1 MKTEQQFRAHN
12 LYKLLY
18 KHGALSKFVNN
29 TLYSDRSKNRD
40 AAYEFLRNKIDYITF
55 LERVVNIDLAFIW
68 DKTAEGD
75 TFWYRLH
82 SKECKSHLQSWEA
95 YQKMTKKH

>member
-1 MKTEQQFRAHN
+1 MKTEQQFRAHH
-12 LYKLLY
+12 LYKFLY

-40 AAYEFLRNKIDYITF
+40 AAYEFLRNKIDCITL
-55 LERVVNIDLAFIW
+55 LEIVGNINSAFIW
-68 DKTAEGD
+68 DRTAEGD

-82 SKECKSHLQSWEA
+82 SKECKNHLQSWNV
-95 YQKMTKKH
+95 YNKMTKKY